1 MDNNFIN
8 IDDLVRQRLS
18 GASEPERSGAWN
30 RMSALL
36 DEEDRRKPLGIY
48 WNRVMSYCG
57 VAMLMAAVS
66 VGGYEMTTAFRTTA
80 EPAAPGSLVKGSL
93 LAAGN
98 NTRSTASSDLATVN
112 GPVTTKH
119 AGTVNNPA
127 RNLATENNHNVAAS
141 GNASA
146 PSVRKGKA
154 GQAFRSVATK
164 GTAAITSIAN
174 NKPTGTATSTVA
186 DATLAGN
193 NNNVNNNNVAGT
205 NDNVSPT
212 INVASATVGNTSLPV
227 AVKETATA
235 AGNAPIAVG
244 KKATAKSLLPTNT
257 TEKKV
262 VNNVAGTPAKKK
274 AVVAITEITEK
285 NKKLFAKAPVA
296 AHAVN
301 AKVAKTGKLAGI
313 YVAGTVKSNKKAPGR
328 LAQSPAL
335 QPQIV
340 AAARDQAPVKPIEGK
355 KVLERIVLHQTV
367 TGVYGDHVESRLDTI
382 SIDEVTMALKQA
394 REKAAAEKAAV
405 EYAAKVAAEE
415 KATATA
421 NAQGTNAAKTS
432 PKQGAVKTTA
442 TRTGTTPS
450 TTNTVAGKGAAT
462 NTLQPADNVLA
473 SAGTPAVDPALTT
486 SVAATQPAATAPAS
500 VVPNAAP
507 PVTSTTVNE
516 KPPLKKGHGLNLA
529 EKLSDKFNEV
539 KFKLGNTQFAPGL
552 TAGINGTFFGPN
564 SFRGFQFG
572 FTGAFEVDEHWTFM
586 TELKYFHRVNNN
598 YSMNDYY
605 NKYTAVSGGF
615 EKDSVVQTYSFATLH
630 SFELPLTMRYN
641 AGKCSFFAGGNF
653 VYTLAVNADP
663 GIAQSVDPNI
673 ITKPVV
679 ANNTV
684 AANPNIH
691 DADFR
696 ARFGVGYIFGLSYRV
711 APNVTFD
718 LRNVQTVWDN
728 AKDGGSRTVSNQL
741 FKSPSLQ
748 FSIQYRLGRG
758 NNENRD

>member
-48 WNRVMSYCG
+48 WNRVMNYCG

-80 EPAAPGSLVKGSL
+80 EPAAPGSLAKGSL
-93 LAAGN
+93 PATGN
-98 NTRSTASSDLATVN
+98 NTRSTASGDLATATGVVS
-112 GPVTTKH
+112 GKH
-119 AGTVNNPA
+119 AGTANSPAHNPDLQS
-127 RNLATENNHNVAAS
+127 RHNVVAA
-141 GNASA
+141 GNTLA
-146 PSVRKGKA
+146 PSAHKNKA
-154 GQAFRSVATK
+154 GKAFRSVAARGAAAKRSLVDNTK
-164 GTAAITSIAN
+164 SGTAASTIA
-174 NKPTGTATSTVA
+174 G
-186 DATLAGN
+186 ATLAGD
-193 NNNVNNNNVAGT
+193 NNVTAT
-205 NDNVSPT
+205 NDNVSST
-212 INVASATVGNTSLPV
+212 INVASATRGNTNVPG
-227 AVKETATA
+227 AVKEAANATGNTAI
-235 AGNAPIAVG
+235 AGN
-244 KKATAKSLLPTNT
+244 KKATVKPQQPTNT
-257 TEKKV
+257 TTGQKV
-262 VNNVAGTPAKKK
+262 ANNMAAATPAKKK
-274 AVVAITEITEK
+274 EVVAITEITEK

-301 AKVAKTGKLAGI
+301 AKVARSGKLAGI
-313 YVAGTVKSNKKAPGR
+313 YVAGTVKNNKKASVHQVH
-328 LAQSPAL
+328 APAM
-335 QPQIV
+335 QPHTV
-340 AAARDQAPVKPIEGK
+340 AATASDQAPVKPIEGK

-382 SIDEVTMALKQA
+382 SIDEVTIALKQA

-415 KATATA
+415 KAAAMA
-421 NAQGTNAAKTS
+421 NARGTNAAKTS
-432 PKQGAVKTTA
+432 AKQGAAETTA
-442 TRTGTTPS
+442 TRAGTMPS
-450 TTNTVAGKGAAT
+450 TTNTVAGKVTAA
-462 NTLQPADNVLA
+462 NTPQPGDNVLA
-473 SAGTPAVDPALTT
+473 SAGTPAVDPALASAT
-486 SVAATQPAATAPAS
+486 ATQPAATAAAD

-507 PVTSTTVNE
+507 PAASTPANE
-516 KPPLKKGHGLNLA
+516 KPAAKKGHGLNLA

-691 DADFR
+691 DADFK
-696 ARFGVGYIFGLSYRV
+696 ARFGIGYIFGLSYRV

-728 AKDGGSRTVSNQL
+728 AKDGGSKTVSNQL

>member
-48 WNRVMSYCG
+48 WNRVMNYCG

-80 EPAAPGSLVKGSL
+80 EPAAPGSLAKGSL
-93 LAAGN
+93 PATGN
-98 NTRSTASSDLATVN
+98 ATRSTTSADLATAN
-112 GPVTTKH
+112 GRVAAKH
-119 AGTVNNPA
+119 AAPVHNPVV
-127 RNLATENNHNVAAS
+127 ENNHNVAAA

-146 PSVRKGKA
+146 PAVHKGSADKS
-154 GQAFRSVATK
+154 FHSVAAKGAAAKTSIVNNTPA
-164 GTAAITSIAN
+164 GTAASTIA
-174 NKPTGTATSTVA
+174 GATVVT
-186 DATLAGN
+186 D
-193 NNNVNNNNVAGT
+193 NNVTAA
-205 NDNVSPT
+205 NDNASST
-212 INVASATVGNTSLPV
+212 IKVASATGGNTNLPG
-227 AVKETATA
+227 AVKKAVNATGNTAM
-235 AGNAPIAVG
+235 AGKN
-244 KKATAKSLLPTNT
+244 KATVNPQPSTN
-257 TEKKV
+257 
-262 VNNVAGTPAKKK
+262 NNGNKLANTVASATPAQKKE
-274 AVVAITEITEK
+274 VVAITEITEK
-285 NKKLFAKAPVA
+285 NKKLFAKAPA
-296 AHAVN
+296 AAPAVN

-313 YVAGTVKSNKKAPGR
+313 YVASTVKNNKKAPTR
-328 LAQSPAL
+328 LAKPPVV
-335 QPQIV
+335 QPKVV
-340 AAARDQAPVKPIEGK
+340 AATQDQAPVKPIEGK

-382 SIDEVTMALKQA
+382 SIDEVTIALKQA
-394 REKAAAEKAAV
+394 REKAAAEKAAA

-415 KATATA
+415 KEAALANVKQGTTAKTNAGKTAGRTAVSPKTNTGATKVAAA
-421 NAQGTNAAKTS
+421 NAT
-432 PKQGAVKTTA
+432 
-442 TRTGTTPS
+442 
-450 TTNTVAGKGAAT
+450 
-462 NTLQPADNVLA
+462 QPEDNVLA
-473 SAGTPAVDPALTT
+473 SASMPAVDAATSAPAI
-486 SVAATQPAATAPAS
+486 ATQPADNAVAP

-507 PVTSTTVNE
+507 PASAPPANE
-516 KPPLKKGHGLNLA
+516 KPAAKKGHGINMA
-529 EKLSDKFNEV
+529 EMLSDKFNEI

-605 NKYTAVSGGF
+605 NKYSAVAGGF

-653 VYTLAVNADP
+653 VYTLAVNTDQ
-663 GIAQSVDPNI
+663 GMAQSVDPNI

-679 ANNTV
+679 ATNTI
-684 AANPNIH
+684 AATPNIH

-696 ARFGVGYIFGLSYRV
+696 ARFGIGYIFGLSYRV

-718 LRNVQTVWDN
+718 LRNVQTFWDN
-728 AKDGGSRTVSNQL
+728 AKDGGSKAVSNQL

-758 NNENRD
+758 NNEERD

>member
-66 VGGYEMTTAFRTTA
+66 VGGYEMTNAFRTTA
-80 EPAAPGSLVKGSL
+80 EPAAPGSMAKASFP
-93 LAAGN
+93 ATGN
-98 NTRSTASSDLATVN
+98 STRPSASAHLATAN
-112 GPVTTKH
+112 GSGTSTH
-119 AGTVNNPA
+119 TGTVNNPA
-127 RNLATENNHNVAAS
+127 HSSVAENSHNVAAS

-146 PSVRKGKA
+146 PAVHKGRAGKA
-154 GQAFRSVATK
+154 FRAIAAKGAAAKTSMANNQSA
-164 GTAAITSIAN
+164 GTAASTIAGA
-174 NKPTGTATSTVA
+174 KVVS
-186 DATLAGN
+186 D
-193 NNNVNNNNVAGT
+193 NNVTAA
-205 NDNVSPT
+205 NDDASST
-212 INVASATVGNTSLPV
+212 IKVASATSGNTNLRG
-227 AVKETATA
+227 AVKKAATPTGNIA
-235 AGNAPIAVG
+235 IAG
-244 KKATAKSLLPTNT
+244 KDKATVNPHPSTNNNRN
-257 TEKKV
+257 KLA
-262 VNNVAGTPAKKK
+262 NNVAAATPTKKK
-274 AVVAITEITEK
+274 EVVAITEITEK

-313 YVAGTVKSNKKAPGR
+313 YVASTVKNNKKASTR
-328 LAQSPAL
+328 LAKSPVA
-335 QPQIV
+335 QPKAV
-340 AAARDQAPVKPIEGK
+340 AATTQDQAPVKPIEGK

-382 SIDEVTMALKQA
+382 SIDEVTIALKQA
-394 REKAAAEKAAV
+394 REKAAAEKAAA

-415 KATATA
+415 KAVALA
-421 NAQGTNAAKTS
+421 NDRQGNNAAKTS
-432 PKQGAVKTTA
+432 AKPGAGTTA
-442 TRTGTTPS
+442 ANRKGATS
-450 TTNTVAGKGAAT
+450 ATNIVAGKAT
-462 NTLQPADNVLA
+462 PANTANQPADNTFS
-473 SAGTPAVDPALTT
+473 SAITPTADPAVT
-486 SVAATQPAATAPAS
+486 SAAAVTNPAAAAQAD

-507 PVTSTTVNE
+507 PGTSTTINE
-516 KPPLKKGHGLNLA
+516 KPPVKKGHGVSMA
-529 EKLSDKFNEV
+529 EMLSDKFNEV

-572 FTGAFEVDEHWTFM
+572 LTGAFEVDEHWTFM

-615 EKDSVVQTYSFATLH
+615 EKDSVVQSYSFATLH

-663 GIAQSVDPNI
+663 GIAQSIDPN

-679 ANNTV
+679 ATNTV
-684 AANPNIH
+684 AATPNIH
-691 DADFR
+691 DADFK
-696 ARFGVGYIFGLSYRV
+696 ARFGVGYIFGLSYKV

-728 AKDGGSRTVSNQL
+728 AKDGGSKAVSNQL

-748 FSIQYRLGRG
+748 LSIQYRLGRG